1 MKEKTKKIEV
11 FNMETG
17 KWEPKAVTEEEYGY
31 VIEIEQQDQEVLQA
45 EFEIVQRSIAM
56 QMNEKTEDKSKD

>member
-1 MKEKTKKIEV
+1 
-11 FNMETG
+11 METG